1 MLGPM
6 AHRFEPALLWAL
18 VRSVGF
24 YPAGQLV
31 MLDDG
36 FIATALAPNA
46 DDPARPHVRVI
57 LSAIG
62 VRLPAGQQIEYRP
75 LPPERRVVRALKI
88 AEYPEGVTGSEDGE
102 QQAA

>member
-1 MLGPM
+1 M

-18 VRSVGF
+18 VRSVGY

-31 MLDDG
+31 VLDDG
-36 FIATALAPNA
+36 YIATALAPNA

-62 VRLPAGQQIEYRP
+62 VRLAQDKQVEYRP
-75 LPPERRVVRALKI
+75 LPPERRVLRALKI
-88 AEYPEGVTGSEDGE
+88 AEYPEGIGNSEDGA